1 MARKPRVHLPGGYYH
16 VMMRG
21 NLGRDL
27 FFCDADR
34 SRFLFLC
41 QQGLERYGHRI
52 HVFCLMDNHVHL
64 LIQVGTIPLSRIIQ
78 NLSFRY
84 TKYINSQTK
93 EVGHLFQG
101 RYKAILVDEE
111 SYLLELSRYIHLNP
125 VRSGLCKSPDEFE
138 WSSFRAYL
146 GSMDISWLYKQEV
159 LMRFSADES
168 RARVLFSDFVSS
180 AIDEASKLEF
190 EHGLSMGLILGDDH
204 FAEKALQT
212 SKSTLMKTPALSAVL
227 EAVCLEY
234 DIETPALYEQG
245 KSHQYLEARAV
256 ATFIV
261 QHIEGIALTSL
272 AKELGRDLSSLSQ
285 AAGRLQKRFKEN
297 KSLKDRVEKVIN
309 GLEIHRCQA

>member
-52 HVFCLMDNHVHL
+52 HAFCLMDNHVHL

-125 VRSGLCKSPDEFE
+125 VRSGLCKGPDEFE

-146 GSMDISWLYKQEV
+146 GCMDISWLYQQGI
-159 LMRFSADES
+159 LLRFSADES

-180 AIDEASKLEF
+180 AMDEASKPEF

-212 SKSTLMKTPALSAVL
+212 SESTLIKPPTLSAVL

-234 DIETPALYEQG
+234 DIEISALYEQG
-245 KSHQYLEARAV
+245 KSHQYSEARAV
-256 ATFIV
+256 AAFIV
-261 QHIEGIALTSL
+261 QHIEGITLTSL
-272 AKELGRDLSSLSQ
+272 AKELGRDLSALSQ

-309 GLEIHRCQA
+309 SI